1 MGKLSRDLVTPTAG
15 TALLHPR
22 ETIIGTGTIGAI
34 NGEVVIPVD
43 GCSSVAID
51 LRGTFSMTL
60 EVAGTV
66 DGTNFTAIPVR
77 PINQASITYVAAVT
91 GTTAGTWV
99 GKCAP
104 FRSVR
109 IRCTSYTS
117 GAAVTTI
124 TGDTAALDDSLQG
137 MVTTVAATA
146 TGATG
151 AAVTLTIASPGA
163 GLRQYL
169 TYVGII
175 RSATALLTAGAAPT
189 VVTTTNLPGAL
200 AFTFGA
206 DASPQGTDK
215 VIREDFAY
223 PLAASAQAT
232 AVTIVCPVTTG
243 VIWRVT
249 AGYYIAP

>member
-1 MGKLSRDLVTPTAG
+1 MGKLSRDLVAPTGG

-34 NGEVVIPVD
+34 NGQVVIPVD
-43 GCSSVAID
+43 GCSSVSVD

-66 DGTNFTAIPVR
+66 DGTNYTLIPVR
-77 PINQASITYVAAVT
+77 PVNLASIAYVAAIT
-91 GTTAGTWV
+91 GTATGTWV

-104 FRSVR
+104 FRSIR
-109 IRCTSYTS
+109 IRCTAYTS
-117 GAAVTTI
+117 GGAIVTI
-124 TGDTAALDDSLQG
+124 AGDTAALDDSLQG
-137 MVTTVAATA
+137 MVTATTVTA
-146 TGATG
+146 TGAASAG
-151 AAVTLTIASPGA
+151 VTLTLPSPGA

-169 TYVGII
+169 TYIAIV
-175 RSATALLTAGAAPT
+175 RSASAALTAGAAPT

-243 VIWRVT
+243 AIWRIT
-249 AGYYIAP
+249 AGYYVAP